1 VYTSLKA
8 FTAHDGSSRLAPP
21 ALEAL
26 RDIKDGA
33 AEMGKNFDG
42 KHDEPKFLPVRFP
55 NLIVTL
61 HRARST
67 SSNRQRKSYGLP
79 PQIVLKVK
87 AIRYSGL
94 SPAMNLSGFTRQ
106 CHRRVQAAASTH
118 GAMISRSFNKG
129 K

>member
-1 VYTSLKA
+1 MYTSLKA

-21 ALEAL
+21 AL

-79 PQIVLKVK
+79 PQIMLKVK
-87 AIRYSGL
+87 AIRYSDG
-94 SPAMNLSGFTRQ
+94 SPT
-106 CHRRVQAAASTH
+106 
-118 GAMISRSFNKG
+118 
-129 K
+129 